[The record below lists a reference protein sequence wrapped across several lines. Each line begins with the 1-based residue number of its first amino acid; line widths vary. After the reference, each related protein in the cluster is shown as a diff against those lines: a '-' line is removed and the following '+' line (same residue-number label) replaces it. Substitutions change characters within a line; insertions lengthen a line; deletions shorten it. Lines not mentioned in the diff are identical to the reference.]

1 MEPKGIRREIS
12 MTQFTNQA
20 TLSYGAAVTSSN
32 IAVGQLQ
39 EVLSATKTAVQA
51 TYGPQDSVTY
61 IISIINSGTSDFTD
75 ITVTDNLGGYDFN
88 SSPVY
93 PLTYTANTMRYYIN
107 GVLQESPASISAGPP
122 LTVSNLKVPAGGN
135 GVLVYE
141 AVTNQFASGAEDAAI
156 ENQAVISADGI
167 TPVTVTAKV
176 TAANVP
182 YLSITKSV
190 SPVPVAENGTLT
202 YTFFI
207 QNTGNAEADAAV
219 NAIVKDTFSPALSDL
234 EVTFNDAS
242 WTQSTEYTYDE
253 GSGQFATETGKVT
266 VPAAT
271 YQQNEETGAWVVTPG
286 VSTLVVSGTV

>member
-1 MEPKGIRREIS
+1 

-20 TLSYGAAVTSSN
+20 TLSYGTAVTSSN

-39 EVLSATKTAVQA
+39 EVLSATKTAVQT

-61 IISIINSGTSDFTD
+61 IVSIINSGTSDFTD
-75 ITVTDNLGGYDFN
+75 ITVTDNLGGYTFN
-88 SSPVY
+88 DGTVY

-107 GVLQESPASISAGPP
+107 GVLQETPNSIEAGPP
-122 LTVSNLKVPAGGN
+122 LVVSNLKVPAGGN
-135 GVLVYE
+135 GILVYE
-141 AVTNQFASGAEDAAI
+141 AVTNQFASGAANATI
-156 ENQAVISADGI
+156 ENQAVVSADGI
-167 TPVTVTAKV
+167 TPITTTAKV

-202 YTFFI
+202 YTFLI
-207 QNTGNAEADAAV
+207 QNTGNAEADTAV
-219 NAIVKDTFSPALSDL
+219 NAVVKDTFSPVLSDL
-234 EVTFNDAS
+234 EVTFDGMP
-242 WTQSTEYTYDE
+242 WTQDTEYTYDE
-253 GSGQFATETGKVT
+253 SSGEFATETGKVT

-271 YQQNEETGAWVVTPG
+271 YQQNKETGAWVVTPG